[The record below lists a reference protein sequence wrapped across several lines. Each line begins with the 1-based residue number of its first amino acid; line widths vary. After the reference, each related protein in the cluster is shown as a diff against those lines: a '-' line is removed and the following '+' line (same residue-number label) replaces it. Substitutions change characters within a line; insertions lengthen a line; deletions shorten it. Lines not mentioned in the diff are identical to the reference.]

1 MNSSICPLQQLTST
15 SLAFQ
20 LSEREAVFCCQKCN
34 NLQEL
39 CDVQEDLQGKKK
51 NKQEKK
57 NQTVK
62 TVITKPVFFLMMHDD
77 HACKQLRS

>member
-51 NKQEKK
+51 TNKKK
-57 NQTVK
+57 K
-62 TVITKPVFFLMMHDD
+62 TKLS
-77 HACKQLRS
+77 KL

>member
-1 MNSSICPLQQLTST
+1 MYSSICPLQQLTST

-20 LSEREAVFCCQKCN
+20 LSEREAVFCCQKCS

-51 NKQEKK
+51 KQEKK
-57 NQTVK
+57 K
-62 TVITKPVFFLMMHDD
+62 TKLS
-77 HACKQLRS
+77 KL